1 VFEKFREE
9 EEEPAVPGAVGV
21 GVWTVGGSNNINVNA
36 NTNTNININIHITT
50 TLHRIHR
57 HCNLLRLY
65 STIWVCISARRM
77 IRTSRSG
84 TFALNTGDICRA

>member
-9 EEEPAVPGAVGV
+9 EEEPAVPGAVGG
-21 GVWTVGGSNNINVNA
+21 GVRTAGGSNNINVNA
-36 NTNTNININIHITT
+36 NINININIHITT
-50 TLHRIHR
+50 ILHRNHR
-57 HCNLLRLY
+57 HCNLPRLY
-65 STIWVCISARRM
+65 SIIWVCISARRM